1 MVSVQPSRLSP
12 DDIDVVISFRSQ
24 SSDVVF
30 LSADVTNWT
39 PAQMSWNGESHEHVI
54 TVPRGTPSILYKF
67 RIGENNWFHD
77 GTVSAEPDGFFG
89 WNNKFEI
96 PEVPLP
102 APPNDFDEDV
112 DLESVAAVE
121 SVADTVSE
129 FGTEEDSH
137 SLFHDEDL
145 IDRDEVIEDPDYAE
159 TPPMATQAEER
170 SPSPKPTPAQEPTLK
185 PTQQHESTVSGA
197 LGAVEASAGAAEA
210 PKNPSRLSVLIC
222 LPCIPPLL
230 AV

>member
-1 MVSVQPSRLSP
+1 MVSVQPSRHSP
-12 DDIDVVISFRSQ
+12 DEIDVVITFRTQ
-24 SSDVVF
+24 SSDIVF
-30 LSADVTNWT
+30 LSADVSNWT
-39 PAQMSWNGESHEHVI
+39 PQQMSWNGDAHEHVI

-102 APPNDFDEDV
+102 TPANDLDEDV

-121 SVADTVSE
+121 SIADTVSE
-129 FGTEEDSH
+129 FGTEGDTH

-159 TPPMATQAEER
+159 AKKAEEK
-170 SPSPKPTPAQEPTLK
+170 SPPLQPTQEPTPKPT
-185 PTQQHESTVSGA
+185 QHNESTVSGA
-197 LGAVEASAGAAEA
+197 HGAAEAGAGAAET
-210 PKNPSRLSVLIC
+210 PIKPSRLC
-222 LPCIPPLL
+222 GGFDDDHNALL
-230 AV
+230 SMAAFFDGM